1 MPDPGLLWFRLRRAM
16 LAMLVVCASSAPAF
30 AQTLSHFP
38 DPIFHDGYNGFA
50 STGAANVRA
59 DDAARFLAQATF
71 GPTDA
76 DIASLRALG
85 YMGWL
90 NQQFAATPTYE
101 ITDRPGQADSAY
113 LNWVANVL
121 HEDVGQNNRQEAWFQ
136 GALGGKDPQ
145 FPTNS
150 AYNHTDQLRQR
161 VAFALSEIMV
171 VSDQNPTLD
180 GYARGMAWYYD
191 QLIKDAFGNYRQL
204 LQDVTLSPAMGEYL
218 NMVGNRRADLTQN
231 VHPDENYGR
240 EINQLFSVGL
250 VMLNLDGTPQL
261 DGGGKPIPT
270 YGQGT
275 ITNFAHVFTGWNW
288 ADCDKNYNYSQ
299 NSPPVFNGTYSDH
312 FTDCF
317 SPYEEP
323 DAFLKSMLAFDVVDY
338 PDSGDPSYH
347 DNGTDPVNDAHNKQ
361 LLAYDATATT
371 VAAVNGGVLPDGASA
386 FSDGTAAGDLKFAL
400 DNIFNHPNV
409 GPFIAKQLI
418 MRLVTSNPT
427 PAYVARVAGIFNND
441 GSGTRGNLKA
451 VVQAILLDPEA
462 RYGQFHDPEAFGKL
476 REPLLTLTHFWRA
489 MGAQHKC
496 GLNVAASGNSS
507 ASNYANQPY
516 RYAGNDT
523 TWSTGQSYA
532 WGVGV
537 HQASLDA
544 PTVFNFFKPSFVP
557 SGEMSARGLHGPEF
571 QIATDSIV
579 AATNNTFAN
588 YALYGKYDL
597 NAACDPTDT
606 FGDVM
611 VNYAQDTTLAGSG
624 NGGSADPS
632 GRLVDAYNLRFM
644 SGQMSPYMRDQL
656 VSYLNTI
663 DSTWA
668 DPQGSDWRL
677 QRVYRALY
685 LVLTSPEYMIQK

>member
-1 MPDPGLLWFRLRRAM
+1 MLNPGMLRFRARSAVVAALGV
-16 LAMLVVCASSAPAF
+16 LAGAAPALG
-30 AQTLSHFP
+30 QSLSRFP
-38 DPIFHDGYNGFA
+38 DPIFHDGYNGLA
-50 STGAANVRA
+50 ATGTANISAA
-59 DDAARFLAQATF
+59 DAARFLAQATF

-76 DIASLRALG
+76 DIAHLRSVG
-85 YMGWL
+85 YQGWL
-90 NQQFAATPTYE
+90 TEQFAATPTYE
-101 ITDRPGQADSAY
+101 ITDRPGKTNSAY

-136 GALGGKDPQ
+136 GALGGPDPQ

-150 AYNHTDQLRQR
+150 AYTHTDQLRQR
-161 VAFALSEIMV
+161 VAFALSEIFV
-171 VSDQNPTLD
+171 ISDQNPTLD

-250 VMLNLDGTPQL
+250 VMLNPDGTPQL
-261 DGGGKPIPT
+261 DSGGKPIPT
-270 YGQGT
+270 YGQAT

-288 ADCDKNYNYSQ
+288 ADCDKNYDYPQ
-299 NSPPVFNGTYSDH
+299 NGPPVFNGTYSDH

-317 SPYEEP
+317 SPYQEP
-323 DAFLKSMLAFDVVDY
+323 DGFLKPMKAFDVVNY
-338 PDSGDPSYH
+338 PDPGDPSYH

-371 VAAVNGGVLPDGASA
+371 IAAVNGGVLPDGVSA
-386 FSDGTAAGDLKFAL
+386 YSDGTAAGDLKFAL

-441 GSGTRGNLKA
+441 GTGMRGNLKA
-451 VVQAILLDPEA
+451 VVQVILLDPEA
-462 RYGQFHDPEAFGKL
+462 RYGQFRNPESFGKL

-489 MGAQHKC
+489 MGAQHRC
-496 GLNVAASGNSS
+496 GNNIAATANSS
-507 ASNYANQPY
+507 ASMYANQPY
-516 RYAGNDT
+516 RYAGYGT
-523 TWSTGQSYA
+523 TWVTGQSTSY
-532 WGVGV
+532 GVGV
-537 HQASLDA
+537 NQASLDA
-544 PTVFNFFKPSFVP
+544 PTVFNFFKPSFSP
-557 SGEMSARGLHGPEF
+557 PGEASARGLVAPEF

-579 AATNNTFAN
+579 AGSNNTFAS
-588 YALYGKYDL
+588 YALYGNYDI
-597 NAACDPTDT
+597 NASCNANDD
-606 FGDVM
+606 FGDVV
-611 VNYAQDTTLAGSG
+611 VNYSQDKALAGSA
-624 NGGSADPS
+624 NGGASDPS
-632 GRLVDAYNLRFM
+632 NRLVDAYNIRFM

-668 DPQGSDWRL
+668 NGSQDWRL

-685 LVLTSPEYMIQK
+685 LILTSPEYMIQK

>member
-1 MPDPGLLWFRLRRAM
+1 MPTSGMAHFRLRPVVLGM
-16 LAMLVVCASSAPAF
+16 LCLGVAATTAF
-30 AQTLSHFP
+30 AQSLSHFP
-38 DPIFHDGYNGFA
+38 DPIFHDGYNGTTA
-50 STGAANVRA
+50 TGTANIGAA
-59 DDAARFLAQATF
+59 DAARFLAQATF

-76 DIASLRALG
+76 DIANLRSLG
-85 YMGWL
+85 YVGWL

-101 ITDRPGQADSAY
+101 ITDRANKANSAY

-145 FPTNS
+145 FPSNS
-150 AYNHTDQLRQR
+150 SYNHTDQLRQR
-161 VAFALSEIMV
+161 VAFALSEILV
-171 VSDQNPTLD
+171 ISDQNPTLA
-180 GYARGMAWYYD
+180 GYARGMAGYYD
-191 QLIKDAFGNYRQL
+191 LLIKNAFGNYRQL
-204 LQDVTLSPAMGEYL
+204 LQDVSLSPAMGEYL

-240 EINQLFSVGL
+240 EINQLFGVGL
-250 VMLNLDGTPQL
+250 VMLNPDGTPQL
-261 DGGGKPIPT
+261 DGSGKPIPT
-270 YGQGT
+270 YDQDT

-288 ADCDKNYNYSQ
+288 ADCDKNYNYPQ
-299 NSPPVFNGTYSDH
+299 NGPPVFNGTYSDH

-323 DAFLKSMLAFDVVDY
+323 NAFLKPMIAFDVVDY
-338 PDSGDPSYH
+338 PDAGDPSYH
-347 DNGTDPVNDAHNKQ
+347 DNGTDPVNDTAHKQ
-361 LLAYDATATT
+361 LLHY
-371 VAAVNGGVLPDGASA
+371 DGAA
-386 FSDGTAAGDLKFAL
+386 MSDGETSAGMLGPGGSAANDLAFAL

-409 GPFIAKQLI
+409 GPFIGKQLI

-427 PAYVARVAGIFNND
+427 PAYVARVAKAFNDNRA
-441 GSGTRGNLKA
+441 SSTQLQA

-462 RYGQFHDPEAFGKL
+462 RYGQFHDPETFGKL

-496 GLNVAASGNSS
+496 GQNIAANGDSS

-516 RYAGNDT
+516 RFAGNDT
-523 TWSTGQSYA
+523 AWSTGASYA

-537 HQASLDA
+537 HQAALDA
-544 PTVFNFFKPSFVP
+544 PTVFNFFKPGFVP
-557 SGEMSARGLHGPEF
+557 SGEMSARGMVGPEF

-588 YALYGKYDL
+588 YALYGDYDL
-597 NAACDPTDT
+597 AAACDPDDD

-611 VNYAQDTTLAGSG
+611 VNYAQDKTLAGSG

-632 GRLVDAYNLRFM
+632 DRLVDAYNIRFM
-644 SGQMSPYMRDQL
+644 SGQMSPYMRNQL
-656 VSYLNTI
+656 VQYLNTI
-663 DSTWA
+663 DSTW
-668 DPQGSDWRL
+668 DHPTGTDWRL
-677 QRVYRALY
+677 LRVYRALY